1 MDGAYVFRVRFRVTA
16 AGDATVDPD
25 AFETTFRNAAPA
37 PGTDGWLFFREYLW
51 RGNVTDHEHARRF
64 VEARGVARGDGRLR
78 VGAQVTLVGV
88 GGLFEGGRYT
98 LTTVRHTF
106 DPEDGN
112 SVTMVSPESLAPR
125 VLDPRGEP
133 PPDDADEASAEGT
146 ETDL

>member
-64 VEARGVARGDGRLR
+64 VDDRVDVAVEHVEFRSLR
-78 VGAQVTLVGV
+78 ADREYVDALRDAVADDLDAFKAESVDAALSKYLGSRIDVVD
-88 GGLFEGGRYT
+88 
-98 LTTVRHTF
+98 
-106 DPEDGN
+106 DPW
-112 SVTMVSPESLAPR
+112 A
-125 VLDPRGEP
+125 
-133 PPDDADEASAEGT
+133 
-146 ETDL
+146 